1 MDHNNIAALVKA
13 FKQSLQVKNYVAKTT
28 RQVIWKLQKFI
39 DYLESKGIVC
49 VNEITKEAVQAYQ
62 VEVCQTLNAKGY
74 PNSIAYQNSM
84 TCAMKQ
90 FVTFLWERDYI
101 VANPAK
107 DIHYAKTPKTLPRS
121 ILTPTEV
128 KNLMRVI
135 DTKTA
140 IGYRDRTLFELLY
153 SSGIRRTELRT
164 LTLQDVDY
172 DEGFI
177 RVIGKGSKDRVV
189 PIGRIACRYLENYIK
204 SVRPTL
210 VRAPYNIWVFLSY
223 RGNQL
228 DENIIAQLAKHYAK
242 KAKIKKNIHCHTFRH
257 SCATSMLR
265 NKADIRVIQE
275 LLGHSSLNTT
285 QVYTHVNITD
295 LKRIHKQCHPREQ
308 DPE

>member
-189 PIGRIACRYLENYIK
+189 PIGRIACSYLENYIK

-228 DENIIAQLAKHYAK
+228 DENIIAQLAKQYAK

>member
-228 DENIIAQLAKHYAK
+228 DENIIAQLAKQYAK